1 MNIKSDI
8 KARITLTGRDCIGNG
23 CRPIHRIGDYL
34 TTGLHQYINCDIL
47 KKNESIEG
55 TITFITP
62 EAYPHSL
69 KVGMRIEFQEGS
81 RIIGYAEVLEIY
93 NNVLVE
99 DYL

>member
-1 MNIKSDI
+1 MNVEPDI
-8 KARITLTGRDCIGNG
+8 KARITLTGRDCICNE

-47 KKNESIEG
+47 RKNESVEG

-69 KVGMRIEFQEGS
+69 KVGMRIEFQDGS
-81 RIIGYAEVLEIY
+81 RIIGYADVLEIY
-93 NNVLVE
+93 NDVLA
-99 DYL
+99 DR

>member
-1 MNIKSDI
+1 MEVNVEPDI

-23 CRPIHRIGDYL
+23 CRPTHRIGDYL

-47 KKNESIEG
+47 RKNESVEG
-55 TITFITP
+55 MITFITP
-62 EAYPHSL
+62 ETYPHSL
-69 KVGMRIEFQEGS
+69 KVGMRMEFQEGS

-99 DYL
+99 D